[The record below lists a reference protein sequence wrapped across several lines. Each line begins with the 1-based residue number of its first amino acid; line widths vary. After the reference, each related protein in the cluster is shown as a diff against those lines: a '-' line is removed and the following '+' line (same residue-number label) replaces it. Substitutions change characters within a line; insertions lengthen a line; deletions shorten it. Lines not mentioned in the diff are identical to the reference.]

1 MEKSIVKNPFQRS
14 QAKKIQKSNQSPQ
27 NLPSD
32 SSQVYILETRLQSA
46 FAQSNGI
53 QREYNEDAILTIE
66 FSLTYQD
73 LIRNAGLYA
82 IADGMGGHLHGEIA
96 SKVAVTSLASTLIE
110 RLLLPQFNPPTPQP
124 QNSFLNILKESVLIA
139 HQEVL
144 QKATGGGTT
153 LTCCLIVAKTLTI
166 AHIGDSRAYY
176 IGENGEIKLYT
187 RDHSL
192 VKRLVE
198 LGQISEQEAQNHPQR
213 NVLYRALGQTDPVE
227 VDVFSLPLPPS
238 GYLLLCSD
246 GLWGVVPE
254 NQIVQV
260 IRQSPNVQ
268 SACNRLIQLA
278 NQAGGPDNISV
289 ILVKFLSASSSE

>member
-1 MEKSIVKNPFQRS
+1 VKNPFQRS
-14 QAKKIQKSNQSPQ
+14 QGKKIQPSNQSFS
-27 NLPSD
+27 NLPSTG
-32 SSQVYILETRLQSA
+32 SPVYIMEPRLQSA
-46 FAQSNGI
+46 FAQSNGL
-53 QREYNEDAILTIE
+53 QRDYNEDAVLTIE
-66 FSLTYQD
+66 CSVTYQD
-73 LIRNAGLYA
+73 LIRSVGIYA

-96 SKVAVTSLASTLIE
+96 SKVALTSLASTLIE
-110 RLLLPQFNPPTPQP
+110 RFLLPQFNPSSSQP
-124 QNSFLNILKESVLIA
+124 QNSFLSILKESVLIA

-144 QKATGGGTT
+144 EKASGGGTT
-153 LTCCLIVAKTLTI
+153 LTCCLIVAQTLSI

-227 VDVFSLPLPPS
+227 ADVFSLPLPSS

-254 NQIVQV
+254 NQIVQT
-260 IRQSPNVQ
+260 IRQTSDLQ
-268 SACNRLIQLA
+268 IACNRLTQMA
-278 NQAGGPDNISV
+278 NEAGGPDNISV
-289 ILVKFLSASSSE
+289 ILVKFLSPSSSE

>member
-1 MEKSIVKNPFQRS
+1 MKNPFQRS

-27 NLPSD
+27 NLPSTG
-32 SSQVYILETRLQSA
+32 SHAYLLEPGLQSA
-46 FAQSNGI
+46 FAQSNGT

-124 QNSFLNILKESVLIA
+124 RNSFLNILKESVLIA

-227 VDVFSLPLPPS
+227 VDVFSLPLPSS

-254 NQIVQV
+254 NQIVQT
-260 IRQSPNVQ
+260 IRQSPNLQ
-268 SACNRLIQLA
+268 GACNRLTQLA
-278 NQAGGPDNISV
+278 NEAGGPDNISV
-289 ILVKFLSASSSE
+289 ILVKFLASSSE